1 MRTVWTDVG
10 GVRMHALT
18 CGRGRPVALVHGFGV
33 SGDYMLP
40 LARELAPHAR
50 VLVPDLPGQGK
61 SDQNGSH
68 GIGELAEK
76 LGTWLGARRLRH
88 PVLVANSMGCQ
99 VVTYL
104 ATERPDRVGPLVL
117 IGPTVDPARRGA
129 PRQIAAAL
137 RDAAREPYSLLGIAA
152 RDNAGAGL
160 SYLLAMARSALAD
173 RIEDRLPKIEQEV
186 VVVFGETDGFVSRE
200 WAEQV
205 TALLPRGRLVVA
217 PGEPHAVHYTRPD
230 LVADIVRDLLVE
242 EREDAIGELSRRLEH
257 RHVSALHVD
266 NARTR
271 DQLLPLRGDS
281 CRDEAVALAPDE

>member
-10 GVRMHALT
+10 GVRMHALA

-33 SGDYMLP
+33 GGNYMLP

-61 SDQNGSH
+61 SEQNGSH
-68 GIGELAEK
+68 GIGELADK
-76 LGTWLGARRLRH
+76 LGKWLVARRLRR

-117 IGPTVDPARRGA
+117 IGPTIDPARRRA
-129 PRQIAAAL
+129 PHQIAAAL

-173 RIEDRLPKIEQEV
+173 RIEDRLPMIEQQV
-186 VVVFGETDGFVSRE
+186 VVVFGEADGFVSRE
-200 WAEQV
+200 WAAQAA
-205 TALLPRGRLVVA
+205 ALLPRGRLVVV
-217 PGEPHAVHYTRPD
+217 PGEPHAVHYTRAG
-230 LVADIVRDLLVE
+230 LIAGIVRDLLVE
-242 EREDAIGELSRRLEH
+242 EREDAIGELSRRPEH
-257 RHVSALHVD
+257 RHVSAVHVD
-266 NARTR
+266 DARTG
-271 DQLLPLRGDS
+271 DELLPVGRDS